1 MRFPAC
7 QDFEASDAEEED
19 GVASEADDEMVEE
32 DSAATP
38 RKARAKLTPVQ
49 QEAEALADEVCWPA
63 MMNLATCPSSQPITL
78 LTRLASC
85 MQVYTIL
92 EATGAG
98 TKSPPLADVRRS
110 LAEKG
115 RSKSDD

>member
-19 GVASEADDEMVEE
+19 GACEADDEMVEE

-63 MMNLATCPSSQPITL
+63 MLNCDVPIVTADHAFDPPRVMHAGVHNPRGYGRRHEISSP
-78 LTRLASC
+78 C
-85 MQVYTIL
+85 
-92 EATGAG
+92 
-98 TKSPPLADVRRS
+98 
-110 LAEKG
+110 
-115 RSKSDD
+115 